1 MVVTAFA
8 LVLAAL
14 PAERAVVIG
23 DSQASGLKHA
33 GVLTSLGV
41 EFHAFSGKSS
51 EFFVNWLERN
61 PRVVVDKSLVFFQL
75 GGNDVTSGE
84 SLETI
89 KLNVLLLVAMVRQH
103 SPDAKI
109 VFGAVPVRG
118 QWFDAQR
125 KKNPEEAARKEQT
138 FNALNTWL
146 AAGTHP
152 DFTVFA
158 TSNVLSDPAVPRFMR
173 DEYRRKGAPDVH
185 FNRKGYVALST
196 ALAGLVLPK

>member
-1 MVVTAFA
+1 MVVVA
-8 LVLAAL
+8 LVLALAAL

-23 DSQASGLKHA
+23 DSQATGLKNA

-51 EFFVNWLERN
+51 EFFVQWLQRN
-61 PRVVVDKSLVFFQL
+61 PRAVADKTLVFFQL
-75 GGNDVTSGE
+75 GGNDVSSGE

-89 KLNVLLLVAMVRQH
+89 KLNVLLLVAMVRQQ
-103 SPDAKI
+103 SPEARI

-125 KKNPEEAARKEQT
+125 KKNPEETASKERV
-138 FNALNTWL
+138 FEALNTWL

-152 DFTVFA
+152 DFTMFA
-158 TSNVLSDPAVPRFMR
+158 TNPVLSDPSVPRFMR

-185 FNRKGYVALST
+185 FNRRGYVALST
-196 ALAGLVLPK
+196 AVAALVLPK